1 MRTTQDYTG
10 SFVTAPESYAMQLVQ
25 QGFTGSEYYAQAHNS
40 QPAEYV
46 QAVLFELAQL
56 PTSEEYYA

>member
-1 MRTTQDYTG
+1 MRTTIDYT
-10 SFVTAPESYAMQLVQ
+10 SSYLTAPESYAMTLVK
-25 QGFTGSEYYAQAHNS
+25 QGFTGEQYYAQASGS

-56 PTSEEYYA
+56 PTTAEYYS